1 MSELKERLERLGEL
15 GTPAGADIIWRRVS
29 GRLATPAEAR
39 VESVSRP
46 RGWRAPVVVA
56 VSLAVAV
63 ALLVASAVVL
73 TRATS
78 GSNPS
83 VVAGPTSS
91 TQAALDSEHTQTLL
105 VGIDSQ
111 RGIEVTNVDAGTT
124 ETAVPGPM
132 SLVPCNTCPLVRR
145 GDAVFFAR
153 DGRAYVLEDPH
164 GSPRDLGP
172 ASFVFSSSDNRTVW
186 TATTTRDSGTVTRLD
201 QHGNRTGGP
210 WTIPAGYRISLNFL
224 PKEIAGRIL
233 LARGLNP
240 PRVLYGWDPEGGER
254 MHLGDVLFTVDTY
267 QRPAAS
273 EGVLAWIPQASCR
286 SGLRRCALTFTDVSA
301 TGTATNNRTIDP
313 PGDSNGFIGGG
324 AFSPDGRTLAAF
336 VEATPTQQGPAARLV
351 LVDVASGA
359 VHEVRGGQISIG
371 ESHGFANWDPSGR
384 WLFFGGFPEHL
395 LVHRAGTDDA
405 VALNLPASYTSVALA
420 APPPPTPA
428 TTTPTPATAATAD
441 LRDVQNLGPSAA
453 RRKLESDG
461 LTVAI
466 EYRTDRVN
474 PGRILEQ
481 RPAPGTRASRGDQV
495 VLVVDAFQACGG
507 FFHPTA
513 LPKDFDAKPRAGP
526 APEAAVAG
534 VPDDGFALHYTDGR
548 GRSIEIR
555 RPATPVQADAGD
567 APRPADAYVLGQA
580 VTMLP
585 LEPGRTE
592 PLIAPFF
599 FLTDQP
605 SDPCS
610 SYSINGYGVSKR
622 EMRLFA
628 ESLTP
633 NP

>member
-15 GTPAGADIIWRRVS
+15 GTPAGADVIWRRVS
-29 GRLATPAEAR
+29 HRLAPDE
-39 VESVSRP
+39 VGSESIQQR
-46 RGWRAPVVVA
+46 RDRRTPVVVA
-56 VSLAVAV
+56 VSLAVVV
-63 ALLVASAVVL
+63 ALLVAGVVIL
-73 TRATS
+73 NRATS
-78 GSNPS
+78 GSHPS
-83 VVAGPTSS
+83 VVAGPTPSS

-105 VGIDSQ
+105 ASTDTQ

-172 ASFVFSSSDNRTVW
+172 ASFVFSGSDNRTVW
-186 TATTTRDSGTVTRLD
+186 TATTTRDSGAVSRLD
-201 QHGNRTGGP
+201 EHGNPTGGP

-240 PRVLYGWDPEGGER
+240 PRVLYAWGPEGGKR

-267 QRPAAS
+267 RRPGAS
-273 EGVLAWIPQASCR
+273 EGALAWIPQASCR
-286 SGLRRCALTFTDVSA
+286 SGLRRCALTLTNVSA
-301 TGTATNNRTIDP
+301 KGTPTNKRTIDP

-371 ESHGFANWDPSGR
+371 ESYGFANWDSTGR

-428 TTTPTPATAATAD
+428 TTTPTHATAATAD

-481 RPAPGTRASRGDQV
+481 RPAPGTRVSRGDQV
-495 VLVVDAFQACGG
+495 VLVVDAFQPCGG

-513 LPKDFDAKPRAGP
+513 LPKDFDAKPRPGP
-526 APEAAVAG
+526 APEAAAAG
-534 VPDDGFALHYTDGR
+534 VPDGGFELHYTDGR

-555 RPATPVQADAGD
+555 RPATPAQADAGD
-567 APRPADAYVLGQA
+567 AGRPADAYVLGQA
-580 VTMLP
+580 VTMLQ
-585 LEPGRTE
+585 LESGRTE
-592 PLIAPFF
+592 PLIARFF
-599 FLTDQP
+599 FPTDQP
-605 SDPCS
+605 SDPCG